1 MNRFAGIVQKE
12 VRHILRDRRTLLI
25 LIGMPII
32 QILLFGF
39 AISNEIRQASIAI
52 YNRSQSTFSHDLVNA
67 LVSSDR
73 FRMSAEVHRYEEVHD
88 MFRRGKARVAV
99 VIAADA
105 ERALERGESA
115 VQIITDASDP
125 NTASTLAAWAES
137 IVRST
142 AAARLRRPPAAAVA
156 VQTRMLFNPEV
167 RSEPLFIPGLMSVLL
182 MLVSA
187 MMTSISIAREKEL
200 GTMEVL
206 LTSPINPF
214 LIVMGKVI
222 PYLALGAFNA
232 SAIVALGYT
241 VFNVTVQGS
250 LLLLCAEIMLFL
262 LTTLSLG
269 IMISSVSNSQQTAM
283 MISLMGLMLPTII
296 LSGFIFPIE
305 NMPLPL
311 RVVSSIL
318 PARWFNDIARGIML
332 KSMNF
337 EMLWQQTAILFGM
350 TCVYIAV
357 GIKRFKLRL
366 E

>member
-1 MNRFAGIVQKE
+1 
-12 VRHILRDRRTLLI
+12 
-25 LIGMPII
+25 
-32 QILLFGF
+32 
-39 AISNEIRQASIAI
+39 
-52 YNRSQSTFSHDLVNA
+52 
-67 LVSSDR
+67 
-73 FRMSAEVHRYEEVHD
+73 
-88 MFRRGKARVAV
+88 
-99 VIAADA
+99 
-105 ERALERGESA
+105 
-115 VQIITDASDP
+115 
-125 NTASTLAAWAES
+125 
-137 IVRST
+137 
-142 AAARLRRPPAAAVA
+142 
-156 VQTRMLFNPEV
+156 
-167 RSEPLFIPGLMSVLL
+167 
-182 MLVSA
+182 
-187 MMTSISIAREKEL
+187 
-200 GTMEVL
+200 
-206 LTSPINPF
+206 
-214 LIVMGKVI
+214 
-222 PYLALGAFNA
+222 
-232 SAIVALGYT
+232 
-241 VFNVTVQGS
+241 VQGS